1 MSKLW
6 IYIKTN
12 LRANLKQFPI
22 ILVMYVG
29 LPILFSL
36 LMGFSFSS
44 AFIPEES
51 GDPIELSLVN
61 EDQGEYGNLLDDTL
75 RSEAMSHY
83 IDVVEEDAEVNFNLL
98 IEEDYSENL
107 MDTRLVL
114 DTKENASQ
122 SEETILLQIMTDFQE
137 SLVNQLELTKSIE
150 TIENNPE
157 GMNELADSIELS
169 AEVSSDQ
176 LFEKQH
182 YESQTA
188 LTSNQFTSVSGL
200 IYIFLLSLGG
210 SVGIKTKEE
219 MKGLRK
225 RITILPLSPGQEI
238 VYSIVSD
245 SVLYIM
251 LGSIYMIIWRLIDSN
266 TFVGNPFFYLGWLII
281 YVFIVQVINSILY
294 HAVPDKFISVI
305 YQIITFSYMVFGFL
319 PLDRIVGS
327 QLSGFFSENLL
338 RKIFNQPM
346 YDYMTNQ
353 HFTDHIG
360 LAISLT
366 TIGSVTAILLI
377 IWKTR
382 KELKPV

>member
-1 MSKLW
+1 
-6 IYIKTN
+6 
-12 LRANLKQFPI
+12 
-22 ILVMYVG
+22 MYVA
-29 LPILFSL
+29 LPIFFSL

-61 EDQGEYGNLLDDTL
+61 KDQGEYGNLLDDTL

-83 IDVVEEDAEVNFNLL
+83 IDIVGEDTEANFTLL
-98 IEEDYSENL
+98 IQEDYSENL
-107 MDTRLVL
+107 TDTRLVL

-137 SLVNQLELTKSIE
+137 GLVNQLELTKSIE
-150 TIENNPE
+150 AIEDNPE
-157 GMNELADSIELS
+157 GMNELTDTIELS
-169 AEVSSDQ
+169 NAVSSNQ
-176 LFEKQH
+176 LFEKQL
-182 YESQTA
+182 YESQSA

-200 IYIFLLSLGG
+200 IYIFLLTLAG

-245 SVLYIM
+245 SILYIM
-251 LGSIYMIIWRLIDSN
+251 LGSVYMIIWRLIDSD

-281 YVFIVQVINSILY
+281 YVLFVQVINSILY

-305 YQIITFSYMVFGFL
+305 YQIITFGYMVFGFL

-346 YDYMTNQ
+346 YDYMINQ
-353 HFTDHIG
+353 QFTEHIG
-360 LAISLT
+360 LAIGLA
-366 TIGSVTAILLI
+366 IVGSVTAMLLI